1 MPPVP
6 PRWFLAKDTTMSH
19 DEIQQQASTPEAI
32 AQIPV
37 NRGSKLLI
45 LSASSGSGHTRAGE
59 ALEAAAAYFPG
70 ISSVRHID
78 VLDYGSALLGELY
91 AELYKQMVSKTPSL
105 WGWWYDKSDTPWK
118 GEHFRVAME
127 RSQMQPLME
136 CLRAEAPDI
145 TICTHFLASDIVSYM
160 LQHEQ
165 LSTRHAVVV
174 TDLHVHA
181 LWLCHQF
188 ERYFVAT
195 DESSYYLRQIGFP
208 DDRITVTG
216 IPIHPAFS
224 KNMDRE
230 ALQRKFDVSPSMP
243 VVLLSAG
250 TFGMESSLAAIRAL
264 IQMKQPAQIV
274 SLCGK
279 NEELL
284 AKVVQAT
291 EAAPPHLKFK
301 ALPYSTDMH
310 EWMAISDLLIG
321 KPGGLTLSEAMA
333 STLPMILLNPI
344 PGQEEINAASLL
356 EEGVAV
362 SPTDVVT
369 LPYKVDLLLQEPQR
383 LAGMRNRMKQLAQP
397 RAAYTIL
404 ETLLSTQPEC

>member
-1 MPPVP
+1 MEQRTPGV
-6 PRWFLAKDTTMSH
+6 RKDTSMSS
-19 DEIQQQASTPEAI
+19 DETQQQASTADAVTMIPE
-32 AQIPV
+32 
-37 NRGSKLLI
+37 NRGSKLVI

-59 ALEAAAAYFPG
+59 ALEAAAAHVPG

-78 VLDYGSALLGELY
+78 VLEYASALLAELY
-91 AELYKQMVSKTPSL
+91 ADLYKQMVSKTPSL
-105 WGWWYDKSDTPWK
+105 WGWWYDKSDAPWK

-136 CLRAEAPDI
+136 CLKAEAPDI
-145 TICTHFLASDIVSYM
+145 TICTHFLPSDIVSYM

-165 LSTRHAVVV
+165 ISTRHAVVV

-188 ERYFVAT
+188 ERYFVST
-195 DESSYYLRQIGFP
+195 DESAYYLRQIGFP

-224 KNMDRE
+224 QPMDRE
-230 ALQRKFDVSPSMP
+230 ALRRKYEIAPSLP

-250 TFGMESSLAAIRAL
+250 TFGMESSLVAIRAL
-264 IQMKQPAQIV
+264 LHMERPAQIV
-274 SLCGK
+274 ALCGK
-279 NEELL
+279 NKDLL
-284 AKVVQAT
+284 TEVVHAT
-291 EAAPPHLKFK
+291 EAAPAHLKFR
-301 ALPYSTDMH
+301 ALPYTPDMH
-310 EWMAISDLLIG
+310 EWMAISDLFIG

-333 STLPMILLNPI
+333 SALPMILLNPI
-344 PGQEEINAASLL
+344 PGQEEINAASIL

-369 LPYKVDLLLQEPQR
+369 LPYKVDLLLREPQR
-383 LAGMRNRMKQLAQP
+383 LARMRDRMKKLAQP

-404 ETLLSTQPEC
+404 ETLLGAQPGIT

>member
-1 MPPVP
+1 MNN
-6 PRWFLAKDTTMSH
+6 
-19 DEIQQQASTPEAI
+19 DESQQQASTPEAI
-32 AQIPV
+32 ANIPV
-37 NRGSKLLI
+37 NKRSKLVI

-59 ALEAAAAYFPG
+59 ALEAAAADVPG
-70 ISSVRHID
+70 IASVRHID

-91 AELYKQMVSKTPSL
+91 AEMYKQMVSKTPSL

-181 LWLCHQF
+181 MWLCHQF

-216 IPIHPAFS
+216 IPIHPVFS
-224 KNMDRE
+224 QGMDRE
-230 ALQRKFDVSPSMP
+230 ALRKKFDITPSMP

-250 TFGMESSLAAIRAL
+250 TFGMESSLVAIRAL
-264 IQMKQPAQIV
+264 MQMKQPAQIV

-279 NEELL
+279 NEDLL
-284 AKVVQAT
+284 AEVVHAT
-291 EAAPPHLKFK
+291 EAAPPHLKFR
-301 ALPYSTDMH
+301 ALPHSTEMH

-333 STLPMILLNPI
+333 SALPMILLNPI
-344 PGQEEINAASLL
+344 PGQEEINAANLL

-369 LPYKVDLLLQEPQR
+369 LPYKVDLLLREPQR
-383 LAGMRNRMKQLAQP
+383 LVGMRDRMKRLAQP

-404 ETLLSTQPEC
+404 ETLLGAQSGIS

>member
-1 MPPVP
+1 
-6 PRWFLAKDTTMSH
+6 MSH

>member
-1 MPPVP
+1 MNN
-6 PRWFLAKDTTMSH
+6 
-19 DEIQQQASTPEAI
+19 DESQQQASTNEAI
-32 AQIPV
+32 ANIPV
-37 NRGSKLLI
+37 KRRSKLVI

-59 ALEAAAAYFPG
+59 ALEAAAADVPG

-91 AELYKQMVSKTPSL
+91 SELYKQMVSKTPSL

-145 TICTHFLASDIVSYM
+145 TICTHFLASDIVSTM

-224 KNMDRE
+224 QRMDRE
-230 ALQRKFDVSPSMP
+230 ALRRKFDVTPSMP

-250 TFGMESSLAAIRAL
+250 TFGMESSLVAIRSL
-264 IQMKQPAQIV
+264 MQMKQPAQIV

-279 NEELL
+279 NEDLL
-284 AKVVQAT
+284 AEVVHAT
-291 EAAPPHLKFK
+291 EAAPNHLKFR
-301 ALPYSTDMH
+301 ALPYSTEMH

-333 STLPMILLNPI
+333 SALPMILLNPI
-344 PGQEEINAASLL
+344 PGQEDINAASLL
-356 EEGVAV
+356 EEGLAV
-362 SPTDVVT
+362 SPMDVVT
-369 LPYKVDLLLQEPQR
+369 LPYKVDMLLREPQR
-383 LAGMRNRMKQLAQP
+383 LAGMRDRMKQLAQP

-404 ETLLSTQPEC
+404 ETLLRTQSGIS